1 MMKHVGKVGTK
12 PCVVL
17 FREVPN
23 DTEFCLVVETQS
35 LAPPLHDALMSV
47 IQSPE
52 AQESNE
58 VSEVLHRRQFPDGT
72 NMLSSLH
79 YNKKISKVST
89 SLVTLTPTPST
100 SIALTDVIA
109 ELKKIKNK
117 SNPPSKTEMDPS
129 VYDRPLVE
137 TDPDLAA
144 TEQTAYVAEQNA
156 AEEGDTDG
164 IARNIL
170 MQAQLMEEDAK
181 RLLADAEAKR
191 AEAYALD
198 PNLEPKKGPGRPR
211 KTDV

>member
-17 FREVPN
+17 FREVPD
-23 DTEFCLVVETQS
+23 DTDYCLVVETQS
-35 LAPPLHDALMSV
+35 LAPQLHDALMSV

-58 VSEVLHRRQFPDGT
+58 VSEVLHRRQFPDGS

-100 SIALTDVIA
+100 AIALSEVVA
-109 ELKKIKNK
+109 ELRKIKNK
-117 SNPPSKTEMDPS
+117 SNPPSKTEMNPS
-129 VYDRPLVE
+129 VYDKPLVE
-137 TDPDLAA
+137 TDPDL
-144 TEQTAYVAEQNA
+144 TTTEQNA
-156 AEEGDTDG
+156 AEVEESGS
-164 IARNIL
+164 IAKNIL
-170 MQAQLMEEDAK
+170 MQAQLLEEDAK

-198 PNLEPKKGPGRPR
+198 PELEPKKGPGRPR